1 MRARN
6 IVRIKVSY
14 CNLVVE
20 FDNVLDACRFMDT
33 LVEHVVKEES
43 DKVTVKMERTIEK
56 ENEEDAVEV

>member
-33 LVEHVVKEES
+33 LVEHVVKKES
-43 DKVTVKMERTIEK
+43 DKVSVRMERTIEK

>member
-20 FDNVLDACRFMDT
+20 FDNVLDACEFMDAF
-33 LVEHVVKEES
+33 VEHVVKEDS
-43 DKVTVKMERTIEK
+43 DKVTVKMERIIEEENK
-56 ENEEDAVEV
+56 EDVVEV

>member
-6 IVRIKVSY
+6 IVRIRVSY

-33 LVEHVVKEES
+33 LVEHVVKENS
-43 DKVTVKMERTIEK
+43 DKVTVTMERTIEK

>member
-33 LVEHVVKEES
+33 LVEHVVKEDS
-43 DKVTVKMERTIEK
+43 DKVTVTMERTIEK

>member
-43 DKVTVKMERTIEK
+43 DKVSVRMERTIEK

>member
-6 IVRIKVSY
+6 IVRIRVSY

-33 LVEHVVKEES
+33 LVEHVVKEDS
-43 DKVTVKMERTIEK
+43 DKVTVTMERTIEK